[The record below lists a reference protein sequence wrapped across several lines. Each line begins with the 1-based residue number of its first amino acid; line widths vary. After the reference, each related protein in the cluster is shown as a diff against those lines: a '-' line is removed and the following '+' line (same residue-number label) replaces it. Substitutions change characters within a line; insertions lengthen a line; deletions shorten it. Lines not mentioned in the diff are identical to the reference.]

1 MKCLASLEMAS
12 KASSSKSKSARV
24 MFAKVSASF
33 SPINGESPDNL
44 KKDKNVISTYCY
56 YLGWFCSCVPIQRR
70 PIVET
75 PSSGSSQCESKNKN
89 LLFRLFFSYLL
100 TYLGTQVH

>member
-44 KKDKNVISTYCY
+44 KKDKKCNKYLLLLFGVVLLVCSNTTSTYCRD
-56 YLGWFCSCVPIQRR
+56 P
-70 PIVET
+70 
-75 PSSGSSQCESKNKN
+75 
-89 LLFRLFFSYLL
+89 
-100 TYLGTQVH
+100 